1 MRYKIVIFDI
11 GKTLLDKRFSRKI
24 SEQTLTDIKAL
35 KQKGIKV
42 GVCTMRTVQHC
53 REIIPFELDFYIC
66 LNGSYIICDGNIVFD
81 SPIHYLHNTNE
92 YLSYGADFAFYS
104 NEAAKQKALS
114 NGFLI
119 DKCGIANPMYNLVL
133 FDIAKEQ
140 LADFSS
146 FNIEYW
152 ENTQTIALQSANSSK
167 FLGIQRVLDY
177 YKLDDSI
184 LYFGDGPNDL
194 PIFQKFK
201 DCICMGDCY
210 PDLIKHSLFQT
221 KSCMEDGVSY
231 ALRKLEIL

>member
-1 MRYKIVIFDI
+1 MRYKIVVFDI
-11 GKTLLDKRFSRKI
+11 GKTLLDKRFSQKI
-24 SEQTLTDIKAL
+24 SEQTLIDIKAL

-66 LNGSYIICDGNIVFD
+66 LNGSYIICDGNIIFD

-133 FDIAKEQ
+133 FDIALKPSPCKAQ
-140 LADFSS
+140 ILLNCLAFK
-146 FNIEYW
+146 EYW
-152 ENTQTIALQSANSSK
+152 IIINWMIQFYTLETVQMICRSSK
-167 FLGIQRVLDY
+167 NLKTVYAWVTVIR
-177 YKLDDSI
+177 I
-184 LYFGDGPNDL
+184 LLNIPC
-194 PIFQKFK
+194 FK
-201 DCICMGDCY
+201 QNHVWKMAFRM
-210 PDLIKHSLFQT
+210 H
-221 KSCMEDGVSY
+221 
-231 ALRKLEIL
+231 